1 MEKRVA
7 SDPAPPTTAMM
18 ARRVL
23 GLAGLFSGIGLVI
36 TGIIMISLGMEYFG
50 VNSQLWWKLSTNGAT
65 VLFVGAALAMFSPCL
80 VLASKHRNPAAKV
93 VLGVDD
99 MLKTARDAGTRALQP
114 GEPRERVIVR
124 EIVKVRCSYCNTLAE
139 LVAGKCPNCGA
150 SL

>member
-1 MEKRVA
+1 MEKRIA
-7 SDPAPPTTAMM
+7 GDATPPTRAMM
-18 ARRVL
+18 VRRVL
-23 GLAGLFSGIGLVI
+23 GLVGLFTGIGLVI
-36 TGIIMISLGMEYFG
+36 TGIIMISVGMDYFG

-65 VLFVGAALAMFSPCL
+65 ILFVGAAIAMFSPCL
-80 VLASKHRNPAAKV
+80 VLSARQGHGVALGMSSPGDLLKSAKDV
-93 VLGVDD
+93 GIRL
-99 MLKTARDAGTRALQP
+99 